1 MMMVKQ
7 LHLYTS
13 LFIDMS
19 AIIWIQWSDDH
30 SVHTPR
36 LEVKG
41 PAPYAIHD
49 FPGTIARKYDMGDH
63 VKKLLYDILMWNQF
77 CLIIDWIVNIACN
90 LFNMYNLYVFLFWNV
105 QQFNKFNKLFV
116 DSLTVILYALITLEK
131 L

>member
-1 MMMVKQ
+1 VLAVLTVKHEGADVDVTQLNSKNMNMVMMMVKQ

-63 VKKLLYDILMWNQF
+63 VKKLLYDILM
-77 CLIIDWIVNIACN
+77 
-90 LFNMYNLYVFLFWNV
+90 
-105 QQFNKFNKLFV
+105 
-116 DSLTVILYALITLEK
+116 
-131 L
+131 